1 MPELPEVE
9 TVRRGLM
16 EHFDGRTLVKMELR
30 RDGLRFPFPVDM
42 GSRMEGR
49 EFISIERRA
58 KYLLI
63 RLSGGLTWLAH
74 LGMSGH
80 FSLLAAGEE
89 RASLHE
95 YSLGMPVGKGRHDHV
110 VAHLDDGSRV
120 VYTDPRRFG
129 VMDLIDTSA
138 EEEHRLLRHLGPEP
152 LEHEW
157 TASVLA
163 SALRGRNVKI
173 KTALLD
179 QKVVVGIG
187 NIYACEALFRARIS
201 PLRIS
206 STLAGKRRPTK
217 RVELLVDAVKG
228 ILNEAIESG
237 GSTLNDFQAV
247 DGELGYFTRFFQVY
261 DRDGQ
266 ECKRESCAGKI
277 IRIVQG
283 GRSTFYC
290 RSCQR

>member
-16 EHFDGRTLVKMELR
+16 EHFDGRTLVKVELR
-30 RDGLRFPFPVDM
+30 REGLRFPFPEGM
-42 GSRMEGR
+42 GPRLEGR
-49 EFISIERRA
+49 KITSIERRA

-63 RLSGGLTWLAH
+63 RLSGGLTWLTH

-80 FSLLAAGEE
+80 FSLLRAGEE
-89 RASLHE
+89 RASLHA
-95 YSLGMPVGKGRHDHV
+95 YSLGLPVGKGRHDHV
-110 VAHLDDGSRV
+110 VVHLDDGSRV

-129 VMDLIDTSA
+129 VMDLLDTSA
-138 EEEHRLLRHLGPEP
+138 EQEHRLLRHLGPEP
-152 LEHEW
+152 LAEEW
-157 TASVLA
+157 TAAVLA
-163 SALRGRNVKI
+163 ATLRGKRVKI

-201 PLRIS
+201 PLCIS

-217 RVELLVDAVKG
+217 RVELLVTAVKE
-228 ILNEAIESG
+228 ILAEAIESG

-247 DGELGYFTRFFQVY
+247 DGELGYFTHFFQVY
-261 DRDGQ
+261 DRAGQ
-266 ECKRESCAGKI
+266 ECKRESCTGKI
-277 IRIVQG
+277 TRIVQG

-290 RSCQR
+290 PRCQR